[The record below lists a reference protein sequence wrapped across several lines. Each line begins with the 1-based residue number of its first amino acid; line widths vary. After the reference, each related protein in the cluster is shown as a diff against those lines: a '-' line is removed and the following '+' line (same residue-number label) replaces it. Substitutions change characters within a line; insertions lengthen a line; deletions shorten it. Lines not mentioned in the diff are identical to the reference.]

1 MLLGTKRRLCVWVC
15 FRALRVL
22 LASKERW
29 VELMFNE
36 NVTWWAFDM
45 EWIYPIIAMFNSQ
58 TFTTF
63 QSPFTDVIPSME
75 SRFYSKRNNLTLK
88 AITFPAFRSTADL
101 RLYVSTPARGKRSKR
116 RHRSWGET
124 RSTGTWGC
132 YGSYGSTRTG
142 GRSGYSRTP
151 GSQRVT
157 CKSFIQLILTD
168 FLIFKSKVLSYIFK

>member
-45 EWIYPIIAMFNSQ
+45 DWIYLIIAMFNSQ

-63 QSPFTDVIPSME
+63 QSHFTDVIPSME
-75 SRFYSKRNNLTLK
+75 SRLVYSKRNNLTLK
-88 AITFPAFRSTADL
+88 AITFPVFRSTADL
-101 RLYVSTPARGKRSKR
+101 WLYVSTPAWGKRSKR
-116 RHRSWGET
+116 RHRSRGET
-124 RSTGTWGC
+124 RSAGTWGC

-142 GRSGYSRTP
+142 GRSRHSRTAR
-151 GSQRVT
+151 SQRVT
-157 CKSFIQLILTD
+157 CKSFIQLIVTD
-168 FLIFKSKVLSYIFK
+168 FLIFKS